1 MLVGVLLRMAI
12 LAGWLSKQAIP
23 EAVIEERLL
32 RMAAVLEQRGG
43 ERALVLQPGAGL
55 VTFADP
61 LARVVAQQ
69 KTALLDWLPG
79 QQTFVYRRPLTGWHP
94 LYYVQDWP
102 EPGDL
107 LFASEI
113 KALLAAGVPCRLFL
127 PALEAVRRY
136 GFLPAPWT
144 AFVGIEVV
152 PAGSL
157 LRWQQGRTLVSE
169 LHDYRLAAS
178 ASVGEEEATPDAV
191 RAALT
196 ELDEILCTQ
205 CRHLLPLPATPLL
218 VLTAGTGAAA
228 MSAELLSW
236 LAQQQL
242 QESSL
247 SLQIATLAF
256 AGQHRAYTSA
266 EALADCLKTDLLAI
280 RGVDAPE
287 YWLATVSAVEAP
299 CALTFPLALH
309 QALHTAGVESGARLA
324 LLGLGARPLLAPP
337 PSSSLA
343 GQESVELF
351 HSYSALLHGRS
362 SRPSFPITEEHQ
374 LWTPEVAR
382 CLAEG
387 PSWEET
393 RHARRLARK
402 TLALSQTWQR
412 WRYLDLHLRL
422 PDLLLQT
429 AQQLAAFD
437 RLILVAPFALP
448 ELAEALA
455 VLPPDNEHLISQ
467 PTTGNQSSP
476 LSLAA
481 LAQSYRRSPEQAV
494 WPATTLLSAPAHSLA
509 AELTSTTALS
519 SIGRDL
525 LAETLTPTALLQTG
539 IFTPKSVEALKER
552 SRGGSVPRELVL
564 VFTTQLLCKLFGATL

>member
-1 MLVGVLLRMAI
+1 MAI

-32 RMAAVLEQRGG
+32 RMAAVLEQHGG

-61 LARVVAQQ
+61 LTGVTTQQ

-178 ASVGEEEATPDAV
+178 ASEGEEGEATPDAV
-191 RAALT
+191 KAALR
-196 ELDEILCTQ
+196 ELDELLCAQ
-205 CRHLLPLPATPLL
+205 SRHLLPLPAAPLL

-236 LAQQQL
+236 VAQQQR
-242 QESSL
+242 QESSP

-256 AGQHRAYTSA
+256 AGQRRAYTSA
-266 EALADCLKTDLLAI
+266 EALAERLQAGLLAI

-287 YWLATVSAVEAP
+287 YWLATVSAIEAP

-309 QALHTAGVESGARLA
+309 QALHTAGVESDARLA

-337 PSSSLA
+337 PSPSLA
-343 GQESVELF
+343 GEESVELF

-362 SRPSFPITEEHQ
+362 SRPRFPITEGDQ
-374 LWTPEVAR
+374 LWAPEVRR
-382 CLAEG
+382 CLAES

-402 TLALSQTWQR
+402 TLALRQPWQR

-429 AQQLAAFD
+429 AQQLATFD

-455 VLPPDNEHLISQ
+455 LLPPDHEHLISQ
-467 PTTGNQSSP
+467 ATPGNQPSP
-476 LSLAA
+476 LSLAS
-481 LAQSYRRSPEQAV
+481 LVQSYRRSSAETA
-494 WPATTLLSAPAHSLA
+494 WPATTLLSAPARSLV

-539 IFTPKSVEALKER
+539 IFAPKSVKALQER

>member
-1 MLVGVLLRMAI
+1 MAT

-23 EAVIEERLL
+23 EAMIEERLL
-32 RMAAVLEQRGG
+32 RMAAVLEQHGG

-61 LARVVAQQ
+61 LAAAAMPQ

-94 LYYVQDWP
+94 LYYVRDWP

-113 KALLAAGVPCRLFL
+113 KALLAAGVPSRLFL

-144 AFVGIEVV
+144 AFAGIEVV

-169 LHDYRLAAS
+169 LYDYRLATSHS
-178 ASVGEEEATPDAV
+178 AGEKRE
-191 RAALT
+191 AALEADQT
-196 ELDEILCTQ
+196 VLSALDEILRAQ
-205 CRHLLPLPATPLL
+205 CQRLLPLPAVPLL
-218 VLTAGTGAAA
+218 VLTDGTGAAA
-228 MSAELLSW
+228 LSAELVAEM
-236 LAQQQL
+236 AQQRAE
-242 QESSL
+242 ESRPL
-247 SLQIATLAF
+247 LQIATLAF
-256 AGQHRAYTSA
+256 AGQRRAYTRA
-266 EALADCLKTDLLAI
+266 EALAERLHSGFLAI
-280 RGVDAPE
+280 QGVDAPE
-287 YWLATVSAVEAP
+287 YWLATLSALEAP
-299 CALTFPLALH
+299 CALTWPLALH

-324 LLGLGARPLLAPP
+324 LMGLGARSLLAPP
-337 PSSSLA
+337 PGSPLT
-343 GQESVELF
+343 GQESLELL
-351 HSYSALLHGRS
+351 HSYSALLHGRPTGQ
-362 SRPSFPITEEHQ
+362 RPPVAEEHQ
-374 LWTPEVAR
+374 LWTPEAAR

-393 RHARRLARK
+393 RYARRLARK
-402 TLALSQTWQR
+402 TLALPQVWQR

-437 RLILVAPFALP
+437 RLILVAPFTLP
-448 ELAEALA
+448 ELADMLA
-455 VLPPDNEHLISQ
+455 ALPPGNEELASSESLS
-467 PTTGNQSSP
+467 SSP
-476 LSLAA
+476 LLAA
-481 LAQSYRRSPEQAV
+481 LAQRYRRAPEQEA
-494 WPATTLLSAPAHSLA
+494 WPVTTLLSAPARSLA
-509 AELTSTTALS
+509 AALTSKTTLS

-525 LAETLTPTALLQTG
+525 LAETLAPTALAQTG
-539 IFTPKSVEALKER
+539 IFSPESVEALKRR

-564 VFTTQLLCKLFGATL
+564 TFTTQLLCKLFGATP

>member
-1 MLVGVLLRMAI
+1 MAT

-61 LARVVAQQ
+61 LAAVAAPQ

-144 AFVGIEVV
+144 AFTGIEVV

-169 LHDYRLAAS
+169 LYDYHLAAS
-178 ASVGEEEATPDAV
+178 EPGGEE
-191 RAALT
+191 RKAAPEGKQTALS
-196 ELDEILCTQ
+196 ELDEILRAQ
-205 CRHLLPLPATPLL
+205 CQGLLPLPAVPLL
-218 VLTAGTGAAA
+218 VLTDGTGAAA
-228 MSAELLSW
+228 LSAELVAW
-236 LAQQQL
+236 MAQQRAE
-242 QESSL
+242 ESSRPL
-247 SLQIATLAF
+247 LQIATLAF
-256 AGQHRAYTSA
+256 AGQRRAYTRA
-266 EALADCLKTDLLAI
+266 EALAERLNSGLLAI
-280 RGVDAPE
+280 QGVDAPE
-287 YWLATVSAVEAP
+287 YWLATLSALEAP
-299 CALTFPLALH
+299 CALTWPLALH

-324 LLGLGARPLLAPP
+324 LMGLGARLLLAPP
-337 PSSSLA
+337 PVPPLA
-343 GQESVELF
+343 GQESLELL
-351 HSYSALLHGRS
+351 HSYSALLH
-362 SRPSFPITEEHQ
+362 SRPTGLMLPVTEEHQ
-374 LWTPEVAR
+374 LWTPEAAR
-382 CLAEG
+382 RLAEG

-402 TLALSQTWQR
+402 TLELPQAWQR

-437 RLILVAPFALP
+437 RLTLVAPFTLP
-448 ELAEALA
+448 ELAERLA
-455 VLPPDNEHLISQ
+455 TLPPANEHLA
-467 PTTGNQSSP
+467 SSESLP
-476 LSLAA
+476 GPPSLAT
-481 LAQSYRRSPEQAV
+481 LAQRYRRAPDQEA
-494 WPATTLLSAPAHSLA
+494 WPATTLLSAPVRSLTA
-509 AELTSTTALS
+509 TLTSKTSLS
-519 SIGRDL
+519 GIGRDL
-525 LAETLTPTALLQTG
+525 LAETLAPTALAQTG
-539 IFTPKSVEALKER
+539 IFSPESVEALKGR